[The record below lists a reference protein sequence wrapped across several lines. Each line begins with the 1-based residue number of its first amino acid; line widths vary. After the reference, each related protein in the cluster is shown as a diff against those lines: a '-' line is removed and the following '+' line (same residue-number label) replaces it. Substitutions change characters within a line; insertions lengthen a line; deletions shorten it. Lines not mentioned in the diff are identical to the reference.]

1 MEGIAGLLGIGFLFS
16 LAMMLIVPLMVIGFF
31 VIVYRMGLVVRS
43 TANLERI
50 VRTHFE
56 QEIKP

>member
-16 LAMMLIVPLMVIGFF
+16 VAMMLVVPLMVIGFF

-56 QEIKP
+56 QEIR